1 MRDRLAVTPIQY
13 RRVAYVTLASLTLI
27 VLTGAAVRLTDS
39 GLGCENWPKC
49 GGTPLP
55 PLSTHALIE
64 FGNRAVSGVVGVIT
78 VIAAVLAFT
87 RRPFRRDLAT
97 LALLLPLGVLA
108 QAVLGGFTVL
118 NHLAPGFVMAHFS
131 LSLLILVAA
140 FALAW
145 RSTYEP
151 GTRPRS
157 ADRLAVWSVRGL
169 FPLGALTIFAG
180 TAATAAG
187 PHSGGFTG
195 QVVHRLHFKGA
206 DTLDWTIHQHAT
218 IAAIFG
224 VAVIGVWF
232 LHRRRGASAQE
243 LEPLTV
249 LGVLLAAQGLVGS
262 VQYELKL
269 PSEMVWVHVSLATVT
284 WLTLLWVVAAA
295 GRLAPGA
302 VGLPSGDR
310 TAADARVRARRSYRL
325 ARRRR
330 YDRRGSYVRAAQHDT
345 ASGGGRAQRRRL
357 AGHPRRRRRVR
368 SARDVDALV
377 LA

>member
-1 MRDRLAVTPIQY
+1 MLDRLAVTPAQY
-13 RRVAYVTLASLTLI
+13 RRVAYITLASLTII

-55 PLSTHALIE
+55 PLSSHALIE
-64 FGNRAVSGVVGVIT
+64 FGNRAVSGIVGVVT

-87 RRPFRRDLAT
+87 RRPYRRDLAI
-97 LALLLPLGVLA
+97 LALLLPLGVVA

-118 NHLAPGFVMAHFS
+118 NHLAPGFVMAHFG

-145 RSTYEP
+145 KSTSEP

-157 ADRLAVWSVRGL
+157 TDRGAVWSVRGL
-169 FPLGALTIFAG
+169 LPLGALTIFAG

-195 QVVHRLHFKGA
+195 QIVHRLHFKGA
-206 DTLDWTIHQHAT
+206 ATLEWTIHQHAT

-224 VAVIGVWF
+224 VAVIGVWY
-232 LHRRRGASAQE
+232 LQRRRGASAQE

-269 PSEMVWVHVSLATVT
+269 PSEMVWVHVSLATFT
-284 WLTLLWVVAAA
+284 WLTTLWVVAAA
-295 GRLAPGA
+295 GRLAPRA
-302 VGLPSGDR
+302 VEVPAGER
-310 TAADARVRARRSYRL
+310 NAASREL
-325 ARRRR
+325 E
-330 YDRRGSYVRAAQHDT
+330 
-345 ASGGGRAQRRRL
+345 L
-357 AGHPRRRRRVR
+357 AGRV
-368 SARDVDALV
+368 D
-377 LA
+377 